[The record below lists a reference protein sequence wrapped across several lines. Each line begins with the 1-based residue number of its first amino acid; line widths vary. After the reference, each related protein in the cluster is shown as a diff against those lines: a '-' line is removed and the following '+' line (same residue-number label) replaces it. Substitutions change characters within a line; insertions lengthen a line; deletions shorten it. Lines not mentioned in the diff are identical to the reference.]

1 MSRSLWPGATRS
13 MPRSLARTRQP
24 RHSESHGGFARGCAP
39 EPGGARRSQD
49 APGRTRTNSFDSA
62 KRLRH
67 TRKLAACAQTVPDR
81 TVETRSK
88 PPSVFLGRDPSPIHV
103 RATFAST
110 SASAFPSTP
119 SSASTA
125 QSPLSVAPR
134 RLIRPA
140 TPYRPARCRPP
151 RRDMSWPATSMPTTL
166 NN

>member
-1 MSRSLWPGATRS
+1 

-24 RHSESHGGFARGCAP
+24 RHSGRHGGFARGCAP
-39 EPGGARRSQD
+39 EPGGARTHQD

-103 RATFAST
+103 RATLAST
-110 SASAFPSTP
+110 PASTFASASALPSTP
-119 SSASTA
+119 SSTSTA
-125 QSPLSVAPR
+125 KSLISVAPR

-151 RRDMSWPATSMPTTL
+151 RRDMSWPATSMPTNL